1 MNEAKQQR
9 QTDDRPVVSPLVN
22 DKTYGERVYHSIF
35 DIGLNYWANLL
46 SSAGFS
52 QWAEHGNGKV
62 PFSDKSPRE
71 LQKELANGII
81 KRDPLMTGLI
91 PFTNV
96 KIPFLKGYAD
106 TALKKAAIDFPHEE
120 ALNLISISEQMVEN
134 RAIARA
140 RSLTLLVPG
149 FLIVVPTVWLG
160 AKIKPWFVSKLDQ
173 HKYGAGSMDDP
184 TLKARHEAIAAESR
198 PTIFGAVSAR
208 LMTMAAVQISA
219 QLVGS
224 KGNFISN
231 NTKYK
236 NFGVNEITDSFGHAV
251 GGALPEKV
259 RENFSKFASKKL
271 ELGWSDEQIKKHLKD
286 IGYLRSDS
294 IIPLDAELR
303 EKALN
308 GIKDAAGIGQH
319 PVWNEKE
326 QNYLPVSDHQRAEGI
341 NGLKEYKTA
350 AQDLG
355 RFIATDTIYTIITA
369 CTIQPAIKLLRMIP
383 GMSYKP
389 KTAKDGNDGK
399 VLQPTRVKVPA
410 NEFGEFSDR
419 AETVTVQAAKDTT
432 APGLSINQASPH
444 GTLHQHEQQIA

>member
-62 PFSDKSPRE
+62 PFSSKTPRE
-71 LQKELANGII
+71 LQKSLAEGIAT
-81 KRDPLMTGLI
+81 KDPLMTGRI
-91 PFTNV
+91 PFTNA
-96 KIPFLKGYAD
+96 KIPFFKGYVE
-106 TALKKAAIDFPHEE
+106 KAEVGAGEKLAKFEE
-120 ALNLISISEQMVEN
+120 AVKNVPQLELFENAKLDVHNIKQLLIEDRSM
-134 RAIARA
+134 ARA

-173 HKYGAGSMDDP
+173 HKYGAAAMDDP
-184 TLKARHEAIAAESR
+184 TLKARHDAIAAESR
-198 PTIFGAVSAR
+198 PTIFGAIAAR
-208 LMTMAAVQISA
+208 FMTMAAVQVTA
-219 QLVGS
+219 QAVGS
-224 KGNFISN
+224 EGNFVNKIGKN
-231 NTKYK
+231 NEYLST
-236 NFGVNEITDSFGHAV
+236 FGLNSATDKAGKV
-251 GGALPEKV
+251 LGGAFPEKMKAGFN
-259 RENFSKFASKKL
+259 RFARSKKL
-271 ELGWSDEQIKKHLKD
+271 DWSEEQVRTHLVEK
-286 IGYLRSDS
+286 GYLSKDS
-294 IIPLDAELR
+294 I
-303 EKALN
+303 
-308 GIKDAAGIGQH
+308 GQLSTEMH
-319 PVWNEKE
+319 AVAKKGMG
-326 QNYLPVSDHQRAEGI
+326 D
-341 NGLKEYKTA
+341 YKTA
-350 AQDLG
+350 TEDLG
-355 RFIATDTIYTIITA
+355 RFIATDTFYTIITA

-432 APGLSINQASPH
+432 APGLSINNASPQ
-444 GTLHQHEQQIA
+444 GTLHHHEQQIA